1 MKVGDRVKC
10 TRSTSAHNIYTL
22 NDIYTIEGFARGG
35 MLLRD
40 NYGNLDTIP
49 IPMNGSVWG
58 FELVDEEKQTEA
70 LIKLLEISQGE
81 IASGKGMTRDQV
93 MECLMQERSNKEL
106 K

>member
-1 MKVGDRVKC
+1 MKIGDRVKC
-10 TRSTSAHNIYTL
+10 IRSTSPNIYTFGH
-22 NDIYTIEGFARGG
+22 IYIIEGFARGG

-40 NYGNLDTIP
+40 NDGDLGAIP

-70 LIKLLEISQGE
+70 LIKLLEISQEE
-81 IASGKGMTRDQV
+81 IASGKGMTLDQV
-93 MECLMQERSNKEL
+93 MEFLMQERSNKGL

>member
-1 MKVGDRVKC
+1 MKIGDRVIC
-10 TRSTSAHNIYTL
+10 THSNSPNIYTL
-22 NDIYTIEGFARGG
+22 NHIYTIEGFSRGG

-40 NYGNLDTIP
+40 NYGDLDTIP

-70 LIKLLEISQGE
+70 LIKLLKISQE
-81 IASGKGMTRDQV
+81 DIASGKGMTRDQV
-93 MECLMQERSNKEL
+93 MECLMQERSSKEL

>member
-10 TRSTSAHNIYTL
+10 TRSTSTHNIYTL
-22 NDIYTIEGFARGG
+22 NDIYIIEGFSNGG

-40 NYGNLDTIP
+40 NNGDLDKIP

-58 FELVDEEKQTEA
+58 FKLVDEEKETEA
-70 LIKLLEISQGE
+70 LIKLLEISQE
-81 IASGKGMTRDQV
+81 DVVSGKTMTGEQ
-93 MECLMQERSNKEL
+93 LMQELSHKGL

>member
-1 MKVGDRVKC
+1 MKIGDRVIC
-10 TRSTSAHNIYTL
+10 TRSTTPHIYTL
-22 NDIYTIEGFARGG
+22 NHIYTIEGFAHGG

-40 NYGNLDTIP
+40 NYGDLDTIP
-49 IPMNGSVWG
+49 ISMNGSVWG

>member
-1 MKVGDRVKC
+1 MKIGDRVIC
-10 TRSTSAHNIYTL
+10 TYSNSPNIYTL
-22 NDIYTIEGFARGG
+22 NHIYTIEGFSHGE

-40 NYGNLDTIP
+40 NDGDLDTIP

-70 LIKLLEISQGE
+70 LIKLLEISQEE